1 MELQIFQ
8 NAEFG
13 SVRSTMIGGEP
24 FFVGK
29 DVAEILG
36 YADPNKAI
44 AMHVDEED
52 KLNDK
57 TASSPYAVIAN
68 EVTDSLSLF

>member
-29 DVAEILG
+29 DVAEISFG
-36 YADPNKAI
+36 SR
-44 AMHVDEED
+44 ECGTE
-52 KLNDK
+52 
-57 TASSPYAVIAN
+57 TAAYRDAA
-68 EVTDSLSLF
+68 

>member
-13 SVRSTMIGGEP
+13 SVRSTMINGEP

-29 DVAEILG
+29 DVAEISFG
-36 YADPNKAI
+36 SRKCSTETAAYRDAA
-44 AMHVDEED
+44 EG
-52 KLNDK
+52 KLLRCG
-57 TASSPYAVIAN
+57 S
-68 EVTDSLSLF
+68 